1 MGISGI
7 QTSSDA
13 ISGLTNFLDSRLVSL
28 GLVLGLITTFT
39 SFLALGLTLKRIF
52 SYDFGVSTDL
62 SFGLACFVPLS
73 LFLLGFQD
81 FIKIIGL
88 VGGVMLGLEG
98 SLILLMYQ
106 KIRPEKRWLTSLLIL
121 VFLGGLIYELMFNL

>member
-1 MGISGI
+1 LGISGI